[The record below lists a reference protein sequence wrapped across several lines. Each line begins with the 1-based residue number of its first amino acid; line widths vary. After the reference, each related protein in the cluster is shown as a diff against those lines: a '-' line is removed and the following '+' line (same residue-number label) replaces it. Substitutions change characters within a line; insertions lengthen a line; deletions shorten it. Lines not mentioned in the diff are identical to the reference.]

1 MKISNEISKQ
11 IYEQATNPTNK
22 LTNQEIG
29 NKFGIDEATVRY
41 HIKKWEGKL
50 HEISRSD
57 VRVADALAD
66 HTCDCIQE
74 SQDILNAVKDSIQEA
89 KGKGVSPEKLAPL
102 YSNWLKSLELAG
114 ELLGEIGRG
123 SGTNVNVNVQNV
135 QKAVYLQEYQEL
147 KQVVVGELCDNCKE
161 KVRVRLHELIKE
173 T

>member
-11 IYEQATNPTNK
+11 IYELATNPTNK
-22 LTNQEIG
+22 LTNREIG

-41 HIKKWEGKL
+41 HVNKWERKL

-57 VRVADALAD
+57 ARVADALAD

-102 YSNWLKSLELAG
+102 YGNWIKSLELAG
-114 ELLGEIGRG
+114 ELLGKIGRG
-123 SGTNVNVNVQNV
+123 SGTNVSVSFQPTVQYTQEYNEL
-135 QKAVYLQEYQEL
+135 KAV
-147 KQVVVGELCDNCKE
+147 VVNELCDSCKE